1 MPLYRGKTTIQSLG
15 GNRIEWKA
23 RFECRENADGT
34 GYELA
39 VTCPPAELTSVAW
52 VPPGGPNEGL
62 PRRWAIKVKGRGP
75 LVLES
80 FDVGFEDPDPPVFRG
95 FVAVG
100 WNEATSTVDIGRVN
114 WGGGGAPA
122 MQVGD
127 VVFLTLWFR
136 NTSIPLVYSQGAS

>member
-1 MPLYRGKTTIQSLG
+1 MPLYRGKTTIQALG

-23 RFECRENADGT
+23 RFECREKADGS

-39 VTCPPAELTSVAW
+39 VTCPPAEVTGVAW
-52 VPPGGPNEGL
+52 APPGPNEGL
-62 PRRWAIKVKGRGP
+62 PRRWSIRVDAPGP
-75 LVLES
+75 LVLEG

-100 WNEATSTVDIGRVN
+100 WDESTSTANIGRVN
-114 WGGGGAPA
+114 WGGGGSPA

-127 VVFLTLWFR
+127 VVLLTLWFR
-136 NTSIPLVYSQGAS
+136 NTSIPIVYSQEAS